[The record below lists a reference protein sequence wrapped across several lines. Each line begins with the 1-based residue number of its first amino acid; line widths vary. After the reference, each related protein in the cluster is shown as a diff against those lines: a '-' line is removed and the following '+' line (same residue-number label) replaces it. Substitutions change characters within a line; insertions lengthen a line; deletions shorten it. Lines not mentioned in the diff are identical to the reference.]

1 MSKNKIDE
9 HVLVFS
15 VDVLNKIGM
24 FQGLNFEPSK
34 YLDTILRK
42 ENHEFMTRR
51 DAENNPNFKQLIPYV
66 IFYHDNKILSY
77 QRGVLLSEDRLL
89 HNHSIGV
96 GGHIS
101 IDDPNFFSNS
111 YQKGMYREIHEELHI
126 DTEYTEDIVALLNDD
141 SNDVGKV
148 HFGIIHVLKV
158 EKPLVRK
165 KEKSINN
172 PTFEPIQTLKNN
184 IEKYENWSKICI
196 KNIDKLMG
204 YAGLTNHHNNFGV
217 RFQ

>member
-1 MSKNKIDE
+1 MPKNKMDE

-15 VDVLNKIGM
+15 VNLLSKIGM
-24 FQGLNFEPSK
+24 FQGLIFEPNK

-42 ENHEFMTRR
+42 ENHEFMKRR
-51 DAENNPNFKQLIPYV
+51 DAENNQHFKQLIPYV
-66 IFYHDNKILSY
+66 IFCHGDKILSY

-101 IDDPNFFSNS
+101 IDDPNLFSTS
-111 YQKGMYREIHEELHI
+111 YEEGMYREIHEELHI
-126 DTEYTEDIVALLNDD
+126 DTEYSENIVALLNDD
-141 SNDVGKV
+141 SDDVGRV

-172 PTFEPIQTLKNN
+172 PTFEPIQMLKKN

-196 KNIDKLMG
+196 DNIDKL
-204 YAGLTNHHNNFGV
+204 AGLKGAK
-217 RFQ
+217 